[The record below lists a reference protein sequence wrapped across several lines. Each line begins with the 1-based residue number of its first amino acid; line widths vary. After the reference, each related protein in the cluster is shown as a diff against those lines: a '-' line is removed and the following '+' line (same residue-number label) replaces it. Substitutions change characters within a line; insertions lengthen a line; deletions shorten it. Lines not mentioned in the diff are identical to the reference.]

1 MSLNAVAQI
10 WLPISGN
17 GNLLAFR
24 LRKSWRGG
32 FHVRGHDHQRFAERE
47 RRRDRGRGGF
57 AGGRVWGSTAG
68 VWSSRDGAERR
79 HLLGTV
85 VAHSELSDDLMLGGM
100 LQLGLSENSTTLRMA
115 S

>member
-1 MSLNAVAQI
+1 MCAATITNDSLSA
-10 WLPISGN
+10 SDDGT
-17 GNLLAFR
+17 G
-24 LRKSWRGG
+24 
-32 FHVRGHDHQRFAERE
+32 AE
-47 RRRDRGRGGF
+47 GGF